1 MSRKA
6 HAFILLAI
14 AAGGVVAMMYAILA
28 HAETGMELTLKCGKM
43 TPESERVCIIPE
55 AQLDLLIAN
64 NNSMT
69 QKARELEQSCGKLR
83 ST

>member
-1 MSRKA
+1 
-6 HAFILLAI
+6 
-14 AAGGVVAMMYAILA
+14 
-28 HAETGMELTLKCGKM
+28 MELTLKCGKM

-64 NNSMT
+64 NNQVT
-69 QKARELEQSCGKLR
+69 QKLRELAAACGKLQ